1 MPAFGSICDFNVL
14 NIESESAS
22 QLLES
27 LSQARMIRKHS
38 ATLHG
43 HRTSFS
49 LEDAFWD
56 QLNAIAA
63 QKNMPLAALLRE
75 IDDGRSP
82 DSNLSSALRVF
93 VLDWVRQ
100 AR

>member
-1 MPAFGSICDFNVL
+1 
-14 NIESESAS
+14 
-22 QLLES
+22 
-27 LSQARMIRKHS
+27 MIRKHS

-56 QLNAIAA
+56 ELQAIARA
-63 QKNMPLAALLRE
+63 RGLSLAALIRE
-75 IDDGRSP
+75 IDDAREP
-82 DSNLSSALRVF
+82 ESNLSSALRLH
-93 VLDWVRQ
+93 VLSWIKERS

>member
-1 MPAFGSICDFNVL
+1 
-14 NIESESAS
+14 
-22 QLLES
+22 
-27 LSQARMIRKHS
+27 MIRKHS

-56 QLNAIAA
+56 ELNAIAA

-75 IDDGRSP
+75 IDDSRSP

-100 AR
+100 AAR